1 VMCLSNLNH
10 LILVLKIQKIKS
22 LISLGFEAS
31 MYAYSFWVAKP
42 P

>member
-1 VMCLSNLNH
+1 MCLSNFDH
-10 LILVLKIQKIKS
+10 LILVIKIQKVKS
-22 LISLGFEAS
+22 LILLGFEAS